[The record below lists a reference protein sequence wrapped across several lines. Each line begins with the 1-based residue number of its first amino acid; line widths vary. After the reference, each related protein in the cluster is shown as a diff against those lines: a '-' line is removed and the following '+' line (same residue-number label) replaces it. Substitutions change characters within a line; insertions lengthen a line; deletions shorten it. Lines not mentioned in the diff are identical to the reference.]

1 MAANRIQLRGFLI
14 VTKFLRQL
22 SALGTLAFAWP
33 VLGFAQAPGPSMPV
47 FVPTAAT
54 VPAQLPAQMGA
65 AMQAQ
70 VPPPANGATTNG
82 TGQTLNFKDAD
93 IREFIAAV
101 SDITGRA
108 FIVDPRVEGKVN
120 VISARP
126 MDADEIYQVFE
137 SVLRVHGFATVA
149 AGNMIKIV
157 PEALAKQ
164 DGSASPVVNGPDT
177 LITKLIPLRF
187 VSAQELV
194 PILTQLVP
202 QSGQVSVHQGS
213 NSLLIT
219 DRAGNLARI
228 ESIIRRIDQ
237 ASDASVEVISLNHA
251 NAAELART
259 IALLD
264 EGKGSALGVGPTT
277 AKVLA
282 DTRTNSLLVSGDRAA
297 RLRTRALVSH
307 LDTPLESG
315 ESTQVVYLRNAT
327 AKDLVPILEATAAT
341 LAGDSANKEQARK
354 STVQAHDETNA
365 IVITADPAVYRA
377 LVAVIRQ
384 LDVRRAQVLIEGV
397 IAELTDDR
405 TREFGVQWQA
415 TDINVQPDGTLGSGV
430 VGGTNFPRAGGVGS
444 ILGAA
449 VNPLSLGS
457 GLNLGYVRGTITL
470 PGSNTPILDI
480 GALVS
485 ALASDGRSNILSTPN
500 IVTLDHHEAEIKVGQ
515 KVPFLT
521 GQYTNTSTT
530 GGANQPTNPFQT
542 IEREDVGLKLKVT
555 PHINEGDSV
564 RLDLVQE
571 VSSLAPSPA
580 GAVDL
585 VTNNRQIS
593 TSVLVP
599 DGVMLVLG
607 GLISDEVRN
616 SITKVP
622 ALGDIPV
629 LGNLFRYR
637 NSTRLRRNLMV
648 FLKPTILR
656 DAYLEQAVSSDK
668 YNYIRTE
675 QLRRREADGRDGRE
689 NPILPPLTQPP
700 LPPESERV
708 PEGAAIEPAADG
720 TRVARGRLDA
730 APALPAVPVAPSR

>member
-1 MAANRIQLRGFLI
+1 MGAA
-14 VTKFLRQL
+14 
-22 SALGTLAFAWP
+22 SALTLVWP
-33 VLGFAQAPGPSMPV
+33 VLAFAQAPAAPMPV
-47 FVPTAAT
+47 FVPTAVA
-54 VPAQLPAQMGA
+54 VPAANVA
-65 AMQAQ
+65 AAS
-70 VPPPANGATTNG
+70 G

-164 DGSASPVVNGPDT
+164 DGSASPVISGPDT
-177 LITKLIPLRF
+177 LITKLIPLRY

-237 ASDASVEVISLNHA
+237 ASDASVEVIALNHA
-251 NAAELART
+251 NASELART

-264 EGKGSALGVGPTT
+264 EGKANALGTGPTT

-341 LAGDSANKEQARK
+341 LAGDSGAKDATRK
-354 STVQAHDETNA
+354 ATVQAHDETNA
-365 IVITADPAVYRA
+365 IVITADPGVYRA
-377 LVAVIRQ
+377 LVAVVRQ

-415 TDINVQPDGTLGSGV
+415 TDINVQADGTLGSGV

-449 VNPLSLGS
+449 INPLSLGT

-470 PGSNTPILDI
+470 PGSDTPILDI

-485 ALASDGRSNILSTPN
+485 ALASDGRSNILSTPSL
-500 IVTLDHHEAEIKVGQ
+500 VTLDHHEAEIKVGQ

-521 GQYTNTSTT
+521 GQYTNTSTN

-564 RLDLVQE
+564 RLDILQE
-571 VSSLAPSPA
+571 VSSLAPSSVN
-580 GAVDL
+580 AVDL
-585 VTNNRQIS
+585 ITNNREIT

-616 SITKVP
+616 SVTKVP

-700 LPPESERV
+700 LPPPEAVRV
-708 PEGAAIEPAADG
+708 PDGAAIEPAADG
-720 TRVARGRLDA
+720 TRVAQGRLTIT
-730 APALPAVPVAPSR
+730 PATAPVAPSR

>member
-1 MAANRIQLRGFLI
+1 
-14 VTKFLRQL
+14 
-22 SALGTLAFAWP
+22 
-33 VLGFAQAPGPSMPV
+33 MPV
-47 FVPTAAT
+47 FVPTQAVAVPVKAAA
-54 VPAQLPAQMGA
+54 PAPVG
-65 AMQAQ
+65 
-70 VPPPANGATTNG
+70 
-82 TGQTLNFKDAD
+82 GQTLNFKDAD
-93 IREFIAAV
+93 IREFIAAI

-108 FIVDPRVEGKVN
+108 FIVDPRVEGRVN

-126 MDADEIYQVFE
+126 MDGDEIYQVFE

-164 DGSASPVVNGPDT
+164 DGSATPQIAGPDT
-177 LITKLIPLRF
+177 LVTKLIPLRY

-228 ESIIRRIDQ
+228 ESIVRRIDQ
-237 ASDASVEVISLNHA
+237 ASDASVEVIALSHA
-251 NAAELART
+251 NASEIART

-264 EGKGSALGVGPTT
+264 EGKASLAGIGPST

-315 ESTQVVYLRNAT
+315 ESTQVIYLRYANA
-327 AKDLVPILEATAAT
+327 KELVPILEATAAT
-341 LAGDSANKEQARK
+341 LAGDSGEKDKAR
-354 STVQAHDETNA
+354 SATVQAHEETNA
-365 IVITADPAVYRA
+365 VVITADPAVYRA

-384 LDVRRAQVLIEGV
+384 LDIRRAQVLIEGV
-397 IAELTDDR
+397 IAELMEDR
-405 TREFGVQWQA
+405 SREIGVQWQA
-415 TDINVQPDGTLGSGV
+415 TDVNVRPDGSLGAGV
-430 VGGTNFPRAGGVGS
+430 FGGTNFPRGGGAGG
-444 ILGAA
+444 ILGTA
-449 VNPLSLGS
+449 VNPLSIGA
-457 GLNLGYVRGTITL
+457 GLTLGYVRGSITL
-470 PGSNTPILDI
+470 PGSDTPILDI

-500 IVTLDHHEAEIKVGQ
+500 LVTLDHQEAEIKVGQ

-521 GQYTNTSTT
+521 GQFTNTSTN

-542 IEREDVGLKLKVT
+542 IEREDVGISLKVT

-564 RLDLVQE
+564 RLDLVQQ
-571 VSSLAPSPA
+571 VSSLAPSPL

-585 VTNNRQIS
+585 VTNNREIT

-599 DGVMLVLG
+599 DGVTLVLG
-607 GLISDEVRN
+607 GLISDEVRQ
-616 SITKVP
+616 SVSKVP

-637 NSTRLRRNLMV
+637 NTSRMRRNLMV

-656 DAYLEQAVSSDK
+656 DAFLEQAVSSEK
-668 YNYIRTE
+668 YNFIRTE
-675 QLRRREADGRDGRE
+675 QLQRQQNEGREGRD
-689 NPILPPLTQPP
+689 NAILPPLVQPP
-700 LPPESERV
+700 LPLESAVLPE
-708 PEGAAIEPAADG
+708 ADG
-720 TRVARGRLDA
+720 TRVARGKVRDPA
-730 APALPAVPVAPSR
+730 AAPVAPTPRP

>member
-1 MAANRIQLRGFLI
+1 MNPLLRRRVRPAASCFGGLLALFL
-14 VTKFLRQL
+14 VLP
-22 SALGTLAFAWP
+22 AL
-33 VLGFAQAPGPSMPV
+33 AQSPPAMPV
-47 FVPTAAT
+47 FVPTQAVAVPAEAAT
-54 VPAQLPAQMGA
+54 A
-65 AMQAQ
+65 A
-70 VPPPANGATTNG
+70 PIG
-82 TGQTLNFKDAD
+82 GQTLNFKDAD
-93 IREFIAAV
+93 IREFIAAI

-108 FIVDPRVEGKVN
+108 FIVDPRVEGRVN

-164 DGSASPVVNGPDT
+164 DGSGTPQIAGPDT
-177 LITKLIPLRF
+177 LVTKLIPLRY

-228 ESIIRRIDQ
+228 ESIVRRIDQ
-237 ASDASVEVISLNHA
+237 ASDASVEVIALSHA
-251 NAAELART
+251 NASEIART

-264 EGKGSALGVGPTT
+264 EGKANLAGVGPST

-315 ESTQVVYLRNAT
+315 ESTQVIYLRYANA
-327 AKDLVPILEATAAT
+327 KELVPILEATAAT
-341 LAGDSANKEQARK
+341 LAGDSGEKDKAR
-354 STVQAHDETNA
+354 SATVQAHEETNA
-365 IVITADPAVYRA
+365 VVITADPAVYRA

-384 LDVRRAQVLIEGV
+384 LDIRRAQVLIEGV
-397 IAELTDDR
+397 IAELMEDR
-405 TREFGVQWQA
+405 SREIGVQWQA
-415 TDINVQPDGTLGSGV
+415 TDVNVQADGTLGSGV
-430 VGGTNFPRAGGVGS
+430 FGGTNFPRAGGAGG
-444 ILGAA
+444 ILGTA
-449 VNPLSLGS
+449 VNPLTIGS
-457 GLNLGYVRGTITL
+457 GLTLGYVRGAITL
-470 PGSNTPILDI
+470 PGSTTPILDI

-500 IVTLDHHEAEIKVGQ
+500 LVTLDHQEAEIKVGQ

-521 GQYTNTSTT
+521 GQYTNTSTN
-530 GGANQPTNPFQT
+530 GGTNQPTNPFQT
-542 IEREDVGLKLKVT
+542 IEREDVGLSLKVT

-564 RLDLVQE
+564 RLDLVQQ
-571 VSSLAPSPA
+571 VSSLAPSPL

-585 VTNNRQIS
+585 VTNNREIT

-599 DGVMLVLG
+599 DGVTLVLG
-607 GLISDEVRN
+607 GLISDEVRH
-616 SITKVP
+616 SVTKVP

-637 NSTRLRRNLMV
+637 NTSRMRRNLMV

-656 DAYLEQAVSSDK
+656 DPFLEQAVSSEK
-668 YNYIRTE
+668 YNFIRTE
-675 QLRRREADGRDGRE
+675 QLQRQQSEGREGRD
-689 NPILPPLTQPP
+689 NAILPPLVQPP
-700 LPPESERV
+700 V
-708 PEGAAIEPAADG
+708 PVEAAVIEPEADG
-720 TRVARGRLDA
+720 ARVARGRVRDPGVA
-730 APALPAVPVAPSR
+730 PVAPKPRP

>member
-1 MAANRIQLRGFLI
+1 MVG
-14 VTKFLRQL
+14 
-22 SALGTLAFAWP
+22 ALAMAWP
-33 VLGFAQAPGPSMPV
+33 ALAPAQSPDAALPV
-47 FVPTAAT
+47 FVPTSTA
-54 VPAQLPAQMGA
+54 VPAQLPTQMA
-65 AMQAQ
+65 AAAQAQ
-70 VPPPANGATTNG
+70 VAAPVPVATPAG

-126 MDADEIYQVFE
+126 MDPEEIYQVFE

-149 AGNMIKIV
+149 AGSMIKIV

-177 LITKLIPLRF
+177 LITKLIPLRY

-228 ESIIRRIDQ
+228 ESIVRRIDQ
-237 ASDASVEVISLNHA
+237 ASDASVEVIALNHA
-251 NAAELART
+251 NASELART

-264 EGKGSALGVGPTT
+264 EGKAGALGVGPTS

-315 ESTQVVYLRNAT
+315 ESTQVVYLRYAT

-341 LAGDSANKEQARK
+341 LAGDSSAEGQVRK
-354 STVQAHDETNA
+354 ATVQAHDETNA
-365 IVITADPAVYRA
+365 VVITADPAVYRA
-377 LVAVIRQ
+377 LVAVVRQ
-384 LDVRRAQVLIEGV
+384 LDIRRAQVLIEGV

-405 TREFGVQWQA
+405 TRDIGVQWQA
-415 TDINVQPDGTLGSGV
+415 TDVNVQSDGTLGSGV
-430 VGGTNFPRAGGVGS
+430 FGGTNFPRAGGVGS

-449 VNPLSLGS
+449 VNPLSLGA
-457 GLNLGYVRGTITL
+457 GLSLGYVRGAIRL
-470 PGSNTPILDI
+470 PGSDTPILDI

-485 ALASDGRSNILSTPN
+485 ALASDGRSNILSTPTL
-500 IVTLDHHEAEIKVGQ
+500 VTLDHHEAEIKVGQ
-515 KVPFLT
+515 KVPFIT
-521 GQYTNTSTT
+521 GSFTSTGT
-530 GGANQPTNPFQT
+530 GGAGQPTNPFQT

-616 SITKVP
+616 SVSKVP

-648 FLKPTILR
+648 FLRPTILR
-656 DAYLEQAVSSDK
+656 DAFLEQAVSSDK

-675 QLRRREADGRDGRE
+675 QLKRREADGRDGRE
-689 NPILPPLTQPP
+689 NPILPPLSQPP
-700 LPPESERV
+700 LPVDRERL
-708 PEGAAIEPAADG
+708 PEGAAVEPAADG
-720 TRVARGRLDA
+720 TRVARGRVQP
-730 APALPAVPVAPSR
+730 APPPASSVAPRP

>member
-1 MAANRIQLRGFLI
+1 LGAAGVL
-14 VTKFLRQL
+14 
-22 SALGTLAFAWP
+22 TLVWP
-33 VLGFAQAPGPSMPV
+33 VLAFAQAPDAPVPV
-47 FVPTAAT
+47 FVPTAVA
-54 VPAQLPAQMGA
+54 VPAQLPAQLSA
-65 AMQAQ
+65 QQFAQ
-70 VPPPANGATTNG
+70 VQGQAPAVPAANLATTSG

-108 FIVDPRVEGKVN
+108 FIVDPRVEGRVN

-126 MDADEIYQVFE
+126 MDGNEIYQVFE

-164 DGSASPVVNGPDT
+164 DGSAAVQVTGPDT
-177 LITKLIPLRF
+177 LVTKLIPLRF

-237 ASDASVEVISLNHA
+237 ASDASVEVIALQHA
-251 NAAELART
+251 NASELART

-264 EGKGSALGVGPTT
+264 EGKTSVLGTGPTT

-307 LDTPLESG
+307 LDTPLDSG
-315 ESTQVVYLRNAT
+315 ESTQVVYLRYANA
-327 AKDLVPILEATAAT
+327 KELVPILEATAAT
-341 LAGDSANKEQARK
+341 LAGDSGAKEQARK
-354 STVQAHDETNA
+354 STVQAHEETNA
-365 IVITADPAVYRA
+365 VVITADPAVYRA

-384 LDVRRAQVLIEGV
+384 LDIRRAQVLIEGI
-397 IAELTDDR
+397 IAEIGDDR
-405 TREFGVQWQA
+405 SRDIGVQFQA
-415 TDINVQPDGTLGSGV
+415 TDINVQTDGTLGSGV
-430 VGGTNFPRAGGVGS
+430 IGGTNLPRAGGAGS
-444 ILGAA
+444 IIGAA
-449 VNPLSLGS
+449 VNPLSIGT
-457 GLNLGYVRGTITL
+457 GLNIGYVRGTITL
-470 PGSNTPILDI
+470 PGSDVPILDL
-480 GALVS
+480 GALIS
-485 ALASDGRSNILSTPN
+485 ALESDGRSTVLSTPN
-500 IVTLDHHEAEIKVGQ
+500 LVTLDHQEAEIKVGQ

-521 GQYTNTSTT
+521 GSFTNTSTG
-530 GGANQPTNPFQT
+530 GGAGQPTNPFQT

-585 VTNNRQIS
+585 VTNNREIT

-599 DGVMLVLG
+599 DRVTLVLG
-607 GLISDEVRN
+607 GLISDETRE
-616 SITKVP
+616 SISQVP
-622 ALGDIPV
+622 FLGDIPV

-637 NSTRLRRNLMV
+637 NTSRNRRNLMV

-656 DAYLEQAVSSDK
+656 DAYLEQAVSSEK
-668 YNYIRTE
+668 YNFIRTE
-675 QLRRREADGRDGRE
+675 QLKRREEDGRRGRD
-689 NPILPPLTQPP
+689 NSILPELVQPP
-700 LPPESERV
+700 LPADPP
-708 PEGAAIEPAADG
+708 PEGASIGPAGDG
-720 TRVARGRLDA
+720 TRIARGRIDA
-730 APALPAVPVAPSR
+730 TRMPAPVTLAPTDGPSVPRP

>member
-1 MAANRIQLRGFLI
+1 VTANRIQLRGFLI
-14 VTKFLRQL
+14 VTKFLRRWFG
-22 SALGTLAFAWP
+22 ALGALAVAWP
-33 VLGFAQAPGPSMPV
+33 VLVLAQAPEPALPV

-70 VPPPANGATTNG
+70 VPAPATVAAPIG

-108 FIVDPRVEGKVN
+108 FIVDPRVEGRVN

-126 MDADEIYQVFE
+126 MDPDEIYQVFE

-149 AGNMIKIV
+149 AGNMIKVV

-177 LITKLIPLRF
+177 LITKLIPLKY

-228 ESIIRRIDQ
+228 ESIVRRIDQ
-237 ASDASVEVISLNHA
+237 ASDASVEVIALNHA
-251 NAAELART
+251 NASELART

-264 EGKGSALGVGPTT
+264 EGKASALGVGPTS

-341 LAGDSANKEQARK
+341 LAGDSTAKEQVRK
-354 STVQAHDETNA
+354 ATVQAHDETNA
-365 IVITADPAVYRA
+365 LVITADPAVYRA

-405 TREFGVQWQA
+405 TRDFGVQWQA
-415 TDINVQPDGTLGSGV
+415 TDINQRADGTLGSGII
-430 VGGTNFPRAGGVGS
+430 GGTNFPRAGGFGS
-444 ILGAA
+444 IVGASID
-449 VNPLSLGS
+449 PRTLGS
-457 GLNLGYVRGTITL
+457 GLNIGYVRGTITL
-470 PGSNTPILDI
+470 PGSNTPILNI

-485 ALASDGRSNILSTPN
+485 AIASDGRSNILSTPN

-521 GQYTNTSTT
+521 GSFTNTSTG
-530 GGANQPTNPFQT
+530 GGAGQPTNPFQT

-616 SITKVP
+616 SVSKVP

-675 QLRRREADGRDGRE
+675 QLKRREADGRDGRE
-689 NPILPPLTQPP
+689 NPILPPLSQPR
-700 LPPESERV
+700 LPANPDRLLED
-708 PEGAAIEPAADG
+708 AAIEPAADG
-720 TRVARGRLDA
+720 TRVARGRL
-730 APALPAVPVAPSR
+730 PQSVPPVAPRQ